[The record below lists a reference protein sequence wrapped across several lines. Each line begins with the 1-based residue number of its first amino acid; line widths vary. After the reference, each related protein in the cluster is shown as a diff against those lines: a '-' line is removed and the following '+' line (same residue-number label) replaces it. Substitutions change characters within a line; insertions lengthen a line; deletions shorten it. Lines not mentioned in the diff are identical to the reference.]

1 MGKKPAKEAIMIA
14 ATLPAPNQST
24 KSGRKD
30 RSGKAPKSIMS
41 GVNVKSKLFLLPA
54 TKAIGKAV
62 EKAKIK
68 PQLKVRKLCAMRSR
82 NDGC

>member
-1 MGKKPAKEAIMIA
+1 MGKKPAKEAIIIA

-62 EKAKIK
+62 AKAKIK
-68 PQLKVRKLCAMRSR
+68 PQLKVRKLCAMRSK